1 MLCWTLQSFPSSCK
15 DKFFCLSH
23 RFLIEFLSLNIL
35 HILFV
40 VRVFDRWTCNQ
51 TCFNAAR
58 ALKPLNNGEAKTPHS
73 VEFPPGTTVPGCDFC
88 SPLDYTAA
96 GELFSWLLSHLQSIE
111 NLVSL
116 ENKTITPPLFLPF
129 KFGVLAGLS
138 KVASCWLKWP
148 PTCLVSASYY
158 AWHFFADGV
167 F

>member
-1 MLCWTLQSFPSSCK
+1 M
-15 DKFFCLSH
+15 SH

-96 GELFSWLLSHLQSIE
+96 GELF
-111 NLVSL
+111 
-116 ENKTITPPLFLPF
+116 F
-129 KFGVLAGLS
+129 
-138 KVASCWLKWP
+138 
-148 PTCLVSASYY
+148 
-158 AWHFFADGV
+158 
-167 F
+167 